1 MSNSNIIHQFFVC
14 KIEIPKMLKGNIL
27 KMWFYLNL
35 EQYLPHAADVTCDD
49 CAETSAVLR
58 SKNKMGLWEQQALS
72 ERS

>member
-1 MSNSNIIHQFFVC
+1 
-14 KIEIPKMLKGNIL
+14 ML
-27 KMWFYLNL
+27 FYLNL

-58 SKNKMGLWEQQALS
+58 SKTKMRLCEQQAVS

>member
-1 MSNSNIIHQFFVC
+1 
-14 KIEIPKMLKGNIL
+14 MLKGNIL
-27 KMWFYLNL
+27 KMWVYLNL

-58 SKNKMGLWEQQALS
+58 SKNKMGLWDQQALS

>member
-1 MSNSNIIHQFFVC
+1 
-14 KIEIPKMLKGNIL
+14 MLKGNIF
-27 KMWFYLNL
+27 KMWVYLNL
-35 EQYLPHAADVTCDD
+35 EQYLPHAADHHITCDD